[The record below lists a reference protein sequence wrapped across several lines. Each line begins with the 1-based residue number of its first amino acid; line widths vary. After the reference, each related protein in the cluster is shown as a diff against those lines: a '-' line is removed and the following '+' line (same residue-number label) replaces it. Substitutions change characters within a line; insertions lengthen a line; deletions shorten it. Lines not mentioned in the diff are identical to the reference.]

1 MEESVES
8 RFMDAQ
14 QTADF
19 LNMSLTWV
27 YRDARRCG
35 LRAYRFGTGKNA
47 KIQFKTSEVL
57 KWIEQQQAR

>member
-1 MEESVES
+1 
-8 RFMDAQ
+8 MDAQ